1 MRRTWHW
8 ALLAV
13 LAGISSSAR
22 ADERSFAAVSPFNGS
37 QNPAF
42 NRWGGVPTSRPKPPP
57 PPLNPAAKSRA
68 EETAA
73 AVRAQED
80 ANLLRRM
87 AVCDKLRLLA
97 LETGDESLEKQADQ
111 LQQKAN
117 SVYQQRTSA
126 PTGSLAQGK
135 DGSVREGKR

>member
-8 ALLAV
+8 ATFTVLLGCWGA
-13 LAGISSSAR
+13 AR
-22 ADERSFAAVSPFNGS
+22 ADERSFAPFSAFNGS

-42 NRWGGVPTSRPKPPP
+42 TRWGGVPTSRPKPPP
-57 PPLNPAAKSRA
+57 PPLNPNAKSRA
-68 EETAA
+68 EETAGA
-73 AVRAQED
+73 LRAQED

-97 LETGDESLEKQADQ
+97 LETGDESLEKQADV

-117 SVYQQRTSA
+117 SVYRQRTAA
-126 PTGSLAQGK
+126 PTGGLAQSK
-135 DGSVREGKR
+135 DGSSQEGKR